1 MQNSIHDKTF
11 ALFANPTNQ
20 KIVSEL
26 EHAGA
31 KIIKFPPLE
40 TEKIEL
46 NESSIEQLSRL
57 AEFDWVI
64 FPDVL
69 TVDFFLQTLEENAV
83 DFFELDA
90 IRVCAFGEA
99 VSDQLRFVQL
109 HADVIPNRLRTEDV
123 LSALKNYIAAEDFQN
138 LKFLLV
144 RGSLVE
150 GELKKQL
157 TQAGAEVCEL
167 PVYQIKISKENEIP
181 KIKALLKGG
190 AIDEFVFSAPTDFIY
205 LNYIFSGEPLARV
218 FADVKISAADPIVYQ
233 TVRENDL
240 NCAGLFQTDK
250 IAKVD
255 E

>member
-1 MQNSIHDKTF
+1 MPNSINEKTF
-11 ALFANPTNQ
+11 ALFANANNR
-20 KIVSEL
+20 KIISEL
-26 EHAGA
+26 ERAGA
-31 KIIKFPPLE
+31 KVIKFPPLE
-40 TEKIEL
+40 AEKIEL

-83 DFFELDA
+83 DFFELDQV
-90 IRVCAFGEA
+90 RVCAFGEA

-123 LSALKNYIAAEDFQN
+123 LSALKNYVAAEDFMR

-144 RGSLVE
+144 RGSLFE
-150 GELKKQL
+150 DELKKQL
-157 TQAGAEVCEL
+157 MQADAEVCDL
-167 PVYQIKISKENEIP
+167 PVYQIKVSKENEIP

-190 AIDEFVFSAPTDFIY
+190 AIDEFVFSEPTDFTH

-218 FADVKISAADPIVYQ
+218 FADIKISAADGIIYQ

-240 NCAGLFQTDK
+240 ICAGLFQTDK

>member
-1 MQNSIHDKTF
+1 MQNSIADKTF
-11 ALFANPTNQ
+11 ALFANPNNR
-20 KIVSEL
+20 KIVSDL
-26 EHAGA
+26 ERAGA

-46 NESSIEQLSRL
+46 NAISIEQLSRL

-69 TVDFFLQTLEENAV
+69 TVDFFLQILEENTI

-99 VSDQLRFVQL
+99 VSDRLRFVQL
-109 HADVIPNRLRTEDV
+109 HADVIPHRLRTEDV
-123 LSALKNYIAAEDFQN
+123 TSALKNYIAAEDFTH

-144 RGSLVE
+144 LGSLFE
-150 GELKKQL
+150 EELKKQL
-157 TQAGAEVCEL
+157 LQAGAEVHEL
-167 PVYQIKISKENEIP
+167 PVYQLKVSKENEIP
-181 KIKALLKGG
+181 RIKALLKGG
-190 AIDEFVFSAPTDFIY
+190 AIDEFVFYAPTDFIY

-218 FADVKISAADPIVYQ
+218 FADIKVSAADGIVYQ
-233 TVRENDL
+233 TIRENSL

>member
-1 MQNSIHDKTF
+1 MPNSFKEKTF
-11 ALFANPTNQ
+11 ALFANPNNR
-20 KIVSEL
+20 KIAADL
-26 EHAGA
+26 ERAGA
-31 KIIKFPPLE
+31 KVLKFPPLDA
-40 TEKIEL
+40 EKIES
-46 NESSIEQLSRL
+46 NESSIEQLNHL
-57 AEFDWVI
+57 AEFDWII
-64 FPDVL
+64 FTDVL
-69 TVDFFLQTLEENAV
+69 TVDFFLQSLEENTV

-99 VSDQLRFVQL
+99 VTDQLRFVQL
-109 HADVIPNRLRTEDV
+109 HADVIPNRIQTEAV
-123 LSALKNYIAAEDFQN
+123 LLTLKNYIAAENFTN

-144 RGSLVE
+144 QGSLFE
-150 GELKKQL
+150 DELKNRL

-167 PVYQIKISKENEIP
+167 PIYQIKISKENEIP
-181 KIKALLKGG
+181 KIKALVKGG
-190 AIDEFVFSAPTDFIY
+190 AIDEFIFTAPADLIY

-240 NCAGLFQTDK
+240 IRAGLFQADK